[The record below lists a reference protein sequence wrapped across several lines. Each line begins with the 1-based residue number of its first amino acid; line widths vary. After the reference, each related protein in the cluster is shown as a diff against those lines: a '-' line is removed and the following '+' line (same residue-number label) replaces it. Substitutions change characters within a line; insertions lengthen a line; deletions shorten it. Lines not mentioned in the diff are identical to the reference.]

1 MKKVYLTSLVIAV
14 AFSAAFSQG
23 VSGGIR
29 AGMNVANLSSS
40 VGSVPQGVSVT
51 TADTNTKVGFQFGA
65 YLKIM
70 TSEKFGIQPELIYS
84 QMGASAP
91 TGQTGSLNLNYLS
104 IPVLLRFNVTKNFS
118 LQAGPQLG
126 VLLAASQ
133 SNGSTTI
140 DTKDATNATDLGGA
154 FGFGLDFGKF
164 NVGAR
169 YYLGFSNLIKDL
181 PAGFD
186 IKQKTNA
193 FQLVLGYQ
201 LFGK

>member
-70 TSEKFGIQPELIYS
+70 TSEKFGIQPELI
-84 QMGASAP
+84 
-91 TGQTGSLNLNYLS
+91 
-104 IPVLLRFNVTKNFS
+104 
-118 LQAGPQLG
+118 
-126 VLLAASQ
+126 
-133 SNGSTTI
+133 
-140 DTKDATNATDLGGA
+140 
-154 FGFGLDFGKF
+154 
-164 NVGAR
+164 
-169 YYLGFSNLIKDL
+169 
-181 PAGFD
+181 
-186 IKQKTNA
+186 
-193 FQLVLGYQ
+193 
-201 LFGK
+201 